1 MQDELRKL
9 FISKKIFDENQSSIE
24 SFLST
29 MFGLISSICEFQP
42 EDWIE
47 TVVPQFIKDRF
58 IPSEDIQTRSR
69 GMHNILAGVTR
80 MQKNSTTDL
89 KEEKYKM
96 ITEQNKDLNSKI
108 ELMKIHFNRLMEHV
122 NV

>member
-9 FISKKIFDENQSSIE
+9 FISKEMFDENQSSIE

-29 MFGLISSICEFQP
+29 VFGLISSICEFQP

-80 MQKNSTTDL
+80 M
-89 KEEKYKM
+89 
-96 ITEQNKDLNSKI
+96 
-108 ELMKIHFNRLMEHV
+108 
-122 NV
+122 